1 MYRTNTMTVPK
12 SVQNDNNILDQKV
25 VLYSLI
31 SEYNESND

>member
-1 MYRTNTMTVPK
+1 MNIINEPK
-12 SVQNDNNILDQKV
+12 INQITHKNLDQKV